1 MTAPSNAAPAAAASV
16 PPQPSRTLLPPE
28 TESPHVRSG
37 TLVNLRW
44 LAILGQA
51 STVVLAKLAFA
62 PQIELGLCA
71 LAIGASVVA
80 NLVTIA
86 LQPATARLPERWAF
100 GSLLYDL
107 VQLTALLFLT
117 GGLHNP
123 FALLFLAPVTISATA
138 LSLRS
143 TLTLA
148 GAAIALT
155 SLLGFHHLPLVL
167 RDGSILSLPP
177 LQLAGFW
184 VAISVGTLFLSSFAW
199 RLVRETERM
208 SNALLATQT
217 ALARE
222 QKLHDL
228 GGVVAAAA
236 HELGTPLA
244 TITLVAAELAEELE
258 DRPAQRDDARLIRE
272 QADRC
277 RDILRS
283 MGRAGK
289 GDRQVRSAPLETI
302 LREAAEP
309 HAARGIDIRYD
320 LSTSDGSDPGRP
332 LLRRSPEVIHGL
344 RNLVQNAVD
353 FASERVWI
361 DARLSGSEVWVR
373 IIDDGPGY
381 PAEVLSRL
389 GDPFLRSRRR
399 ANYEGMGLGLF
410 IAKTLLERTG
420 AAISF
425 ANGSRPGRRRPQTR
439 AGAIAEVVWPRAAIM
454 AGGAG
459 GLGANTRLDG

>member
-1 MTAPSNAAPAAAASV
+1 MPLQQT
-16 PPQPSRTLLPPE
+16 RTLLPPE

-44 LAILGQA
+44 LAILGQ
-51 STVVLAKLAFA
+51 SVTVILAHLVIA
-62 PQIELGLCA
+62 PGIELGLCA
-71 LAIGASVVA
+71 MAIGAAVVA

-86 LQPATARLPERWAF
+86 VQPATARLAERWAF
-100 GSLLYDL
+100 ASLLFDL

-143 TLTLA
+143 TLALA
-148 GAAIALT
+148 AAAIALT
-155 SLLGFHHLPLVL
+155 SLLGFFHLPLAL
-167 RDGSILSLPP
+167 EDGSALVLPP
-177 LQLAGFW
+177 LQLFGFW
-184 VAISVGTLFLSSFAW
+184 VAISVGTLFLSIFAS
-199 RLVRETERM
+199 RLTRETERM
-208 SNALLATQT
+208 SSALLATQT

-244 TITLVAAELAEELE
+244 TITLVAAELAEELS
-258 DRPAQRDDARLIRE
+258 DRPEQRDDARLIRE

-283 MGRAGK
+283 MGQAGK
-289 GDRQVRSAPLETI
+289 GDRHMRSAPLETI

-320 LSTSDGSDPGRP
+320 LSTADGSDPRRP
-332 LLRRSPEVIHGL
+332 LVRRSPEIIHGL

-353 FASERVWI
+353 FAVERVWI
-361 DARLSGSEVWVR
+361 DARLSGTEVWVR
-373 IIDDGPGY
+373 VIDDGPGY

-399 ANYEGMGLGLF
+399 AGYEGMGLGLF

-420 AAISF
+420 ATISF

-454 AGGAG
+454 AGGSG